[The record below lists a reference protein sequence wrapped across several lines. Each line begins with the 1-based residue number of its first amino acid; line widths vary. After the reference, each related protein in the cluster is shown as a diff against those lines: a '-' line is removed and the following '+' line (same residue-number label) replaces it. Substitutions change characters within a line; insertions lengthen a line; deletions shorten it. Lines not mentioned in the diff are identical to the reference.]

1 MTQTLSLKDV
11 RSTAALIA
19 PYIVQTPVV
28 PWTGPELS
36 QQLGSGAE
44 VVAKLEPFQ
53 HAGTFKARGALSNM
67 LRLDSE
73 ARDRG
78 VTAMSAGNH
87 AVAVAYAASVCGIDA
102 KVVMQK
108 TANPARIALAKGFG
122 CEILMADDGPSG
134 FALAEHIAES
144 EGRTFIH
151 PFDGLATALGTATL
165 GLEMHEQGD
174 DLDVLII
181 AIGGGGLAG
190 GVSAV
195 TKRLNPKCHI
205 IGVEPEGA
213 DSMRQSF
220 ESGQA
225 ENIGVPNT
233 IADSLAPPM
242 TLPLPFSLCREN
254 IAQLVKV
261 SDNDMRRAMG
271 LVFRDM
277 KMAVEPACAAS
288 VAALCQLVH
297 DEPDQLRGKRIGL
310 VLCGS
315 NIDWP
320 SFESLVIDA

>member
-1 MTQTLSLKDV
+1 MTQALSLDDV
-11 RSTAALIA
+11 QSTAALIA
-19 PYIVQTPVV
+19 PYIVETPVV
-28 PWTGPELS
+28 TWTGSELS
-36 QQLGSGAE
+36 QQLGDSTE
-44 VVAKLEPFQ
+44 VIAKLEPFQ
-53 HAGTFKARGALSNM
+53 HASTFKARGALSNV
-67 LRLDSE
+67 LRLDPA

-134 FALAEHIAES
+134 FALAEHIAEA

-165 GLEMHEQGD
+165 GLELHTQGG

-195 TKRLNPKCHI
+195 TKLLSPSCHI

-213 DSMRQSF
+213 DSMHQSF
-220 ESGQA
+220 ASGQA

-242 TLPLPFSLCREN
+242 TLPLPYSLCREN
-254 IAQLVKV
+254 IAELIKV
-261 SDNDMRRAMG
+261 SDEDMRRAMG

-288 VAALCQLVH
+288 VAALCQLIQNQ
-297 DEPDQLRGKRIGL
+297 PDIVRGKRVGL
-310 VLCGS
+310 VFCGS

-320 SFESLVIDA
+320 SFESLVLHA